1 MGWGGSRINQESHQT
16 VMQVGI
22 KEGDRQE
29 VLVKMSQTTYSLKQV
44 QQGCQGVLEPKPW
57 ASETHVSQDRACLGT
72 QCPYS
77 TRLLAGTIL
86 LKAWPQP
93 KLRVAMLGPL
103 VNYAAVDAGEVQSQ
117 ATEQVSE
124 SPRSCL
130 SAFSRNSNPSPST
143 PTQGVIS
150 SPGSLLPR
158 GEARRACV
166 TSLV

>member
-1 MGWGGSRINQESHQT
+1 
-16 VMQVGI
+16 MQVRI

-29 VLVKMSQTTYSLKQV
+29 VLVEMSQTTYSLKQV
-44 QQGCQGVLEPKPW
+44 QLGCQGVLEPKPW

-72 QCPYS
+72 QCLCS
-77 TRLLAGTIL
+77 TQLFTGTIL

-103 VNYAAVDAGEVQSQ
+103 ANYTVAAAGEVQSH

-130 SAFSRNSNPSPST
+130 SAFSTNSNSSPSI

-158 GEARRACV
+158 GEALPRQPEAGGGVSHPSHVLRG
-166 TSLV
+166 